1 MRLLLV
7 IILSG
12 LFFAGCSSRPR
23 DTGPEGEGP
32 DEAQAAA
39 EKAFVELEGGKTVPL
54 PGVAPAPAETALLD
68 EGAVPESETVDE
80 ALRQAQD
87 EARAAVE
94 RLDYEVKAGWFLVD
108 TALVFPASVSPGKA
122 RQQVLQTARGA
133 GLEQALPQKVSF
145 TSLLSDIMDETAG
158 AAFEKSTWSTFAL
171 SSVTGHLVDEKIL
184 STDLQPLEGGA
195 YRYRIVLEARVVPVK
210 GERDPSLRLELEVNE
225 RLLKTGDELVVRA
238 RSSVKGYLYVFDF
251 LSDNSV
257 MLMFPNAAMA
267 DNAVSAGDWLEMPT
281 RQERAQGLHYRVAAA
296 PGAPTTNE
304 TIYAVFTRQ
313 PIAELS
319 GLMSIPEG
327 YVTFSAGD
335 KSFTDFQRWLAE
347 IPLGQRTEKAVQLHI
362 ISEKE

>member
-1 MRLLLV
+1 MRLLPV

-12 LFFAGCSSRPR
+12 LLIAGCSSRPR

-39 EKAFVELEGGKTVPL
+39 ERAFVELEGGQAVPL
-54 PGVAPAPAETALLD
+54 PGMAPTPAEADILD
-68 EGAVPESETVDE
+68 EKAPSEAGE
-80 ALRQAQD
+80 RAA
-87 EARAAVE
+87 EARTAA
-94 RLDYEVKAGWFLVD
+94 RAIDYMVTPGWFLVD
-108 TALVFPASVSPGKA
+108 TSQVFSNSVAPEQA
-122 RQQVLQTARGA
+122 RLQVLQAAQAA
-133 GLEQALPQKVSF
+133 GLEQALPAKVSF
-145 TSLLSDIMDETAG
+145 TSLLSDVMDETAG

-184 STDLQPLEGGA
+184 FTDLQPMEGNA
-195 YRYRIVLEARVVPVK
+195 YRYRIQLEARVVPVK

-225 RLLKTGDELVVRA
+225 RLLKAGDELVVRA
-238 RSSVKGYLYVFDF
+238 RSSTEGYLYVFDF

-257 MLMFPNAAMA
+257 MLIFPNAYVS
-267 DNAVSAGDWLEMPT
+267 DNAISARKWLELPT
-281 RQERAQGLHYRVAAA
+281 RQERALNLRYRVAADPDA
-296 PGAPTTNE
+296 LTTNE

-313 PIAELS
+313 PIADLS
-319 GLMSIPEG
+319 GLINVPEG